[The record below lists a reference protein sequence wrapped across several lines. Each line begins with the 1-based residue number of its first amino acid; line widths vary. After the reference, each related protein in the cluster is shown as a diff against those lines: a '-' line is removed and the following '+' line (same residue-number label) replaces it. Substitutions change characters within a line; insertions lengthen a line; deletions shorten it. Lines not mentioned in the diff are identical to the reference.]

1 MIKFFRKIRY
11 DLIKKNKA
19 GKYFKYAIG
28 EIILVVIGILIALQ
42 INTWNQNK
50 LNIEKQTGILKTLL
64 TELKKNQQQI
74 NAIVMDYEWIYSS
87 SEYLSLNFNE
97 DLKKLPNSRLDSLFG
112 GVIYIPEYYPT
123 TSVMDLVIST
133 GQIQLIKNDS
143 LKLAITLNNGLL
155 PLYKMTARRAENVVL
170 DIIYPKLEKEYPLKN
185 ILGGRLT
192 NFGEFR
198 KNDTTYKT
206 LTIFK
211 DLGLENA
218 IELRRILSS
227 DILVVAKMIQS
238 SQENVILMIEEE
250 LR

>member
-11 DLIKKNKA
+11 DLIDKNKA

-28 EIILVVIGILIALQ
+28 EIVLVVIGILIALQ
-42 INTWNQNK
+42 INTWNEDK
-50 LNIEKQTGILKTLL
+50 LNLKTQTGILKTLL
-64 TELKKNQQQI
+64 TELKENQQQI
-74 NAIVMDYEWIYSS
+74 NAIVLDYEWIYSS
-87 SEYLSLNFNE
+87 SEYLSRNFNE
-97 DLKKLPNSRLDSLFG
+97 DLKKLRNSRLDSLIG

-185 ILGGRLT
+185 IQGGRLT

-198 KNDTTYKT
+198 KNNTAYKG

-238 SQENVILMIEEE
+238 SQENVITMIEEE